1 MNQEMKALRI
11 VFCIFVALESLVT
24 FAHFQ
29 KNTGF
34 IRQLSKRAPVSSVT
48 VCRDLVGHK
57 LSEGTDN
64 GYHSRDWYWTIEEG
78 GIKDFRILSVRENT
92 SNRYTID
99 AQMRLA
105 RHTGS
110 AYNVKATIYYV
121 KTRRGW
127 EIEFVKSRSMNIVR
141 THRYDDCIH
150 LEKGSGWLDK
160 DDLYVTNNCE
170 LALEVGGKV
179 CGIYSGWEKFSTRVL
194 PRETKRIDYSVA
206 DYTIDY
212 VERP

>member
-1 MNQEMKALRI
+1 MKAIKI
-11 VFCIFVALESLVT
+11 VLCFIALFASLVT
-24 FAHFQ
+24 YANFQ
-29 KNTGF
+29 INTSV
-34 IRQLSKRAPVSSVT
+34 IRQLLKKAPVSSAT
-48 VCRDLVGHK
+48 ICRDLVGHK

-78 GIKDFRILSVRENT
+78 EIKAFRILSVRENT

-110 AYNVKATIYYV
+110 AYNAKATIYYV

-127 EIEFVKSRSMNIVR
+127 EIEFVKSLSMNIVR

-150 LEKGSGWLDK
+150 VEKGSGILNQ

-170 LALEVGGKV
+170 VALDVGGKI
-179 CGIYSGWEKFSTRVL
+179 CQIYGGWKKFSIRIL
-194 PRETKRIDYSVA
+194 PHETKLIDYCVA

>member
-1 MNQEMKALRI
+1 MKTIRI
-11 VFCIFVALESLVT
+11 VLCVIAAIVSLVT
-24 FAHFQ
+24 YASFQ
-29 KNTGF
+29 INTGV
-34 IRQLSKRAPVSSVT
+34 IRQLSKKAPVSSAT
-48 VCRDLVGHK
+48 ICRDLIGHK

-78 GIKDFRILSVRENT
+78 GIEDFRILSVRENT

-105 RHTGS
+105 RHTGG
-110 AYNVKATIYYV
+110 AYNAKATIYYV
-121 KTRRGW
+121 KAKRGW
-127 EIEFVKSRSMNIVR
+127 EIEFVKSLGMNIVR

-150 LEKGSGWLDK
+150 VEKGSGWLDQ
-160 DDLYVTNNCE
+160 DALYMINNCE
-170 LALEVGGKV
+170 VALEVGGKI
-179 CGIYSGWEKFSTRVL
+179 CGLYSDWKKFSTRIL
-194 PRETKRIDYSVA
+194 PHETKRIDYSVA